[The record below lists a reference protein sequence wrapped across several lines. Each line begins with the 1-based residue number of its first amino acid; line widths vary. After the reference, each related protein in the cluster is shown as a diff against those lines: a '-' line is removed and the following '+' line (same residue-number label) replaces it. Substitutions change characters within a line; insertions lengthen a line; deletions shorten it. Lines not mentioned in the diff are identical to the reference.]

1 MNFLA
6 HLFLSC
12 EREFLIVGNF
22 MADFIRNR
30 DLVSLPGSIIEGVH
44 LHRKIDSYTDNHPVV
59 RQAMRRLYPNH
70 HKYASVVIDVF
81 YDYFL
86 AKNWER
92 YSDRSLLA
100 FTDETYRVLLRNKEI
115 MPPFLQQR
123 LEMMVEDDW
132 LIIYT
137 HVEGLN
143 RTFRRLQ
150 RRVSRPELLEGAT
163 NTLLKYEEELDE
175 EFQLFFPDVIA
186 YVRDECLC

>member
-1 MNFLA
+1 MA

>member
-12 EREFLIVGNF
+12 ERESLIVGNF

>member
-12 EREFLIVGNF
+12 ERESLIVGNF

-30 DLVSLPGSIIEGVH
+30 DLLALPGPVIEGVR

-59 RQAMRRLYPNH
+59 RQGMRRLYPYH
-70 HKYASVVIDVF
+70 SKYASVVIDIF

-86 AKNWER
+86 ARNWEL
-92 YSDRSLLA
+92 YTDRTLRA
-100 FTDETYRVLLRNKEI
+100 FMDETYRVLLQNKEI
-115 MPPFLQQR
+115 MPPFLRRR
-123 LEMMVEDDW
+123 LQMMVEDDW
-132 LIIYT
+132 LMFYT
-137 HVEGLN
+137 HLEGLEQ
-143 RTFRRLQ
+143 TFRRLQ
-150 RRVSRPELLEGAT
+150 RRVSKPELLENVT

-186 YVRDECLC
+186 YVRNECLC